1 MRPLWFRRAF
11 LLLGVLLASATLA
24 SAALPPS
31 DATPPGEAS
40 PQPDALV
47 GQLLV
52 ASPHIPDPR
61 FQRTVILLIAHG
73 REGAV
78 GIIINRPLGEQK
90 LARLLAATGEDAA
103 GVTGSVRVFAGGPVQ
118 PEIGFIVH
126 SSEYRRPGTIAIDG
140 QIAVTADPTVLRDL
154 GRGRGPQKSLVAF
167 GYAGWAP
174 GQLEAEMAHD
184 DWFTVKGDPALVFDA
199 DRAKVWDLATARRTL
214 PL

>member
-11 LLLGVLLASATLA
+11 LLLGMLLAPATFV

-31 DATPPGEAS
+31 DATPPPETNPPADS
-40 PQPDALV
+40 LT

-61 FQRTVILLIAHG
+61 FQHTVILLIAHG
-73 REGAV
+73 REGTV

-154 GRGRGPQKSLVAF
+154 GRGRGPRKSLVAF

-174 GQLEAEMAHD
+174 GQLEAEMARD
-184 DWFTVKGDPALVFDA
+184 DWFTVKEDPALVFDA